1 MKAKDYLRA
10 QLNRNGEYKYKGYG
24 KRILVESKSNIVS
37 RTLLSEG
44 LTENETSPFERI
56 EPHKKFNE
64 YWWTIRSRDLSE
76 YTKEEVEAMC
86 PEWVTQV
93 IMP

>member
-10 QLNRNGEYKYKGYG
+10 QLNRNGEYKCKRYRKG
-24 KRILVESKSNIVS
+24 ILVKSKNNIIS

-56 EPHKKFNE
+56 
-64 YWWTIRSRDLSE
+64 
-76 YTKEEVEAMC
+76 
-86 PEWVTQV
+86 
-93 IMP
+93 